1 MEDATFRLNMVYT
14 LAAGT
19 AQRPFAAA
27 PVAVC
32 NRRMQVLEYI
42 SRLHCPKEQ
51 KLALI
56 DAILEQIREDNRKE
70 KEGESLSP

>member
-1 MEDATFRLNMVYT
+1 MQISAVADTAIMEDATFRLNMVYT

-32 NRRMQVLEYI
+32 NRRMHL
-42 SRLHCPKEQ
+42 
-51 KLALI
+51 
-56 DAILEQIREDNRKE
+56 
-70 KEGESLSP
+70 

>member
-32 NRRMQVLEYI
+32 NRRMQEHGLYDET
-42 SRLHCPKEQ
+42 LHYYRIKR
-51 KLALI
+51 I
-56 DAILEQIREDNRKE
+56 Y
-70 KEGESLSP
+70 

>member
-1 MEDATFRLNMVYT
+1 MSEEGSLVEVIVHGPSSKAGKEA
-14 LAAGT
+14 LAKKVASFH
-19 AQRPFAAA
+19 AQ
-27 PVAVC
+27 
-32 NRRMQVLEYI
+32 MVLEYI

-56 DAILEQIREDNRKE
+56 DAILEQIREDNRKV

>member
-32 NRRMQVLEYI
+32 NRRMHEGICFAKLSVNFNSFGRVNLLV
-42 SRLHCPKEQ
+42 SR
-51 KLALI
+51 
-56 DAILEQIREDNRKE
+56 N
-70 KEGESLSP
+70 LS

>member
-19 AQRPFAAA
+19 AQRPFATA

-32 NRRMQVLEYI
+32 NRRMQPAGNSFHDLFTI
-42 SRLHCPKEQ
+42 LHAYAGAVNC
-51 KLALI
+51 A
-56 DAILEQIREDNRKE
+56 ARKM
-70 KEGESLSP
+70 GFLF

>member
-32 NRRMQVLEYI
+32 NRRMQN
-42 SRLHCPKEQ
+42 KQ
-51 KLALI
+51 KAMLM
-56 DAILEQIREDNRKE
+56 REDLRNIIRFFLTYTLMKR
-70 KEGESLSP
+70 LMCLILL

>member
-32 NRRMQVLEYI
+32 NRRMQLTLKDLVDCK
-42 SRLHCPKEQ
+42 SNFQ
-51 KLALI
+51 FA
-56 DAILEQIREDNRKE
+56 
-70 KEGESLSP
+70 